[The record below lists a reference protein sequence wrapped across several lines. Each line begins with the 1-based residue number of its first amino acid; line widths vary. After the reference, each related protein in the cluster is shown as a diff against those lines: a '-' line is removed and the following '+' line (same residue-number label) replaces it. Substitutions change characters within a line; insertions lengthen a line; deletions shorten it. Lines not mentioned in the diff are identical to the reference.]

1 MFRKLMTA
9 VLAGMIAAC
18 AQSQDASLDG
28 AELFADHCA
37 ACHGALGEGDGP
49 VAGVMQITV
58 PNLRTLSQRN
68 GGDFP
73 AESVRAFIDGRN
85 LPASHGDRYMP
96 VWGNV
101 LRWPDGQDGQS
112 DGETERLV
120 QARIDALVAYL
131 EQIQY

>member
-1 MFRKLMTA
+1 MTA
-9 VLAGMIAAC
+9 VLASLLAAC
-18 AQSQDASLDG
+18 AQSQDAAFDG
-28 AELFADHCA
+28 AELFASHCA
-37 ACHGALGEGDGP
+37 ACHGVLGEGDGP

-73 AESVRAFIDGRN
+73 ADSVRAFIDGRN

-96 VWGNV
+96 IWGNV
-101 LRWPDGQDGQS
+101 FRWPDGQS
-112 DGETERLV
+112 DGEAERLA

-131 EQIQY
+131 EKIQY